1 MPLLISRRNVLFAT
15 AMLYPALTLPAGAL
29 ASSGTEEAVTRQLE
43 ELEKL
48 TGGRLGVSVLDTE
61 TNISFG
67 HRETER
73 FAMCS
78 TFKALAAAHALAR
91 VDRGE
96 EALDRRITFGKDV
109 LLPHSPVTEKRIGGK
124 GMTVAE
130 LCEAAI
136 TISDNAAANLLLESF
151 GGPAGLTS
159 WLRSIGDETT
169 RLDRMEP
176 ELNEAEFG
184 DPRDTTTPAAML
196 ETLGKLAFGSVLS
209 ETSRQQLI
217 GWMVANRTGDA
228 RLRAGLPKDWRIGD
242 KTGTST
248 TGAVSDIGFAWPEG
262 RQPILIA
269 AYTGEAKAPLE
280 MLNPVFSEIGRMVAG
295 MV

>member
-1 MPLLISRRNVLFAT
+1 MPLPISRRSVLFAT
-15 AMLYPALTLPAGAL
+15 ATLYPAFILPAPAL
-29 ASSGTEEAVTRQLE
+29 AFSQAEDDVTKQLE

-61 TNISFG
+61 TTISFG
-67 HRETER
+67 HRQTER

-78 TFKALAAAHALAR
+78 TFKALAAAYALAR

-96 EALDRRITFGKDV
+96 EALDRRLTFGRDV
-109 LLPHSPVTEKRIGGK
+109 LLPHSPVTEKRVGGN

-209 ETSRQQLI
+209 GTSRQQLV
-217 GWMVANRTGDA
+217 GWMVANKTGDA
-228 RLRAGLPKDWRIGD
+228 RLRAGVPKDWRIGD
-242 KTGTST
+242 KTGTSM
-248 TGAVSDIGFAWPEG
+248 TGAVSDIGFALPGG
-262 RQPILIA
+262 RGPILIA

-280 MLNPVFSEIGRMVAG
+280 VLNPIFSEIGRIVADMV
-295 MV
+295 

>member
-1 MPLLISRRNVLFAT
+1 MPLLISRRSVLFAT
-15 AMLYPALTLPAGAL
+15 ATLYPAFTLPPPAL
-29 ASSGTEEAVTRQLE
+29 AFSRAEDDVAKQLE
-43 ELEKL
+43 ELERQ

-78 TFKALAAAHALAR
+78 TFKALAAACALAR

-96 EALDRRITFGKDV
+96 EALDRPITFGRDV
-109 LLPHSPVTEKRIGGK
+109 LLPHSPVTEKHVGGN
-124 GMTVAE
+124 GMTVAA

-176 ELNEAEFG
+176 ELNEAAFG
-184 DPRDTTTPAAML
+184 DPRDTTTPAAIL

-209 ETSRQQLI
+209 ESSRQQLV
-217 GWMVANRTGDA
+217 GWMVANKTGDA

-242 KTGTST
+242 KTGTSM
-248 TGAVSDIGFAWPEG
+248 TGAVSDIGFAWPDG
-262 RQPILIA
+262 RRPILVA
-269 AYTGEAKAPLE
+269 AYTGEAKAPLDI
-280 MLNPVFSEIGRMVAG
+280 LNPVFAEIGGIIAG

>member
-1 MPLLISRRNVLFAT
+1 MPLLISRRSVLFAT
-15 AMLYPALTLPAGAL
+15 ATLFPAFTLPAPAL
-29 ASSGTEEAVTRQLE
+29 AFSRAEDDVAKQLE
-43 ELEKL
+43 ELEKR
-48 TGGRLGVSVLDTE
+48 TGGRLGVSVLDTR

-78 TFKALAAAHALAR
+78 TFKALAAACALAR

-96 EALDRRITFGKDV
+96 EALDRRIAFGRDV
-109 LLPHSPVTEKRIGGK
+109 LLPHSPVTGKHVGGN
-124 GMTVAE
+124 GMTVSA

-159 WLRSIGDETT
+159 WLRSIGDEAT

-176 ELNEAEFG
+176 ELNEAAFG

-196 ETLGKLAFGSVLS
+196 ETLRKLAFGSVLS
-209 ETSRQQLI
+209 ESSRQRLV
-217 GWMVANRTGDA
+217 GWMVANKTGGA
-228 RLRAGLPKDWRIGD
+228 RLRAGLPRDWRIGD
-242 KTGTST
+242 KTGTSMA
-248 TGAVSDIGFAWPEG
+248 GAVSDIGFAWPDG
-262 RQPILIA
+262 RGPILVA
-269 AYTGEAKAPLE
+269 VYTGEAKAPLDA
-280 MLNPVFSEIGRMVAG
+280 LNPVFAEIGRIIAG
-295 MV
+295 MA